1 MCNRVASQTQ
11 LHNNRHPIFITSFA
25 NRPVACASSAT
36 RRVPVMGTSAPQ
48 SRKTTCSQDEWVQDN
63 GHSITPQNSQVQAA
77 KVDTAAFKLESCAGT
92 CWMDYAVAR
101 YLLMLLTKRRAGTA
115 CGLVMMLR
123 LPKKFNTKKQHRKK
137 KDNHGMV
144 ST

>member
-1 MCNRVASQTQ
+1 MCFKRDKARASDG
-11 LHNNRHPIFITSFA
+11 HIG
-25 NRPVACASSAT
+25 ASIAQNDLFT
-36 RRVPVMGTSAPQ
+36 I
-48 SRKTTCSQDEWVQDN
+48 EWVQDN

-77 KVDTAAFKLESCAGT
+77 KVDTAAFKLESRAGT

-101 YLLMLLTKRRAGTA
+101 YLMMLLTKRRAGTA

-123 LPKKFNTKKQHRKK
+123 LPKKFSTKKHHRKIE
-137 KDNHGMV
+137 DNHGMV